1 MPEQKFNSHSKK
13 DSERVDY
20 FIDKFNDT
28 GVKPVRMEYEKW
40 SREHKANWMW
50 IRDEIQKSKA
60 LFLILTKNIVEKRHK
75 VFKVRVN
82 FCCE

>member
-13 DSERVDY
+13 DSEIVDY

-50 IRDEIQKSKA
+50 IRDEIH
-60 LFLILTKNIVEKRHK
+60 ITKNIVEKTHK
-75 VFKVRVN
+75 VKVHVN
-82 FCCE
+82 FL